1 MDFFESGTQKMTD
14 AIRKPLGLKKPNL
27 PPVTPQAAGAQQTSQ
42 ASAAQSIRGKKRK
55 GVAASVLSGQDDSK
69 RNTLG

>member
-1 MDFFESGTQKMTD
+1 MGNIIQD
-14 AIRKPLGLKKPNL
+14 AIDISRKPFGLKKPKL
-27 PPVTPQAAGAQQTSQ
+27 PPVTPPAAAARQTSQ
-42 ASAAQSIRGKKRK
+42 ASAAQSIKGKKRK